1 MEPFAQMGESCV
13 CCSSIIKG
21 DKVQH
26 PTKGNNIQL
35 HSYATCETGHVVY
48 MLKCPC
54 GIVYVGQT
62 IRKVKERIKEHKG
75 DIRNFK
81 KETNTDTP
89 VSRHF
94 YTNKHHVSQLK
105 WLVLEVIESPHR
117 GGDVRKILLQREAIW
132 IKKLNSLTPAGM
144 NDQWSVACFL

>member
-1 MEPFAQMGESCV
+1 
-13 CCSSIIKG
+13 
-21 DKVQH
+21 
-26 PTKGNNIQL
+26 
-35 HSYATCETGHVVY
+35 

-81 KETNTDTP
+81 KDTATDTP

-94 YTNKHHVSQLK
+94 NMNKHHVSQLK
-105 WLVLEVIESPHR
+105 WLVLEVVESPHR
-117 GGDVRKILLQREAIW
+117 GATIGSGCPIV
-132 IKKLNSLTPAGM
+132 
-144 NDQWSVACFL
+144 